1 MCLCTLARGRHS
13 GTLILYD
20 LCHFISIKVHNNNKN
35 PVQRVCVCSGEFALF
50 CIINIPQRR
59 DVVATRADGC
69 QHQSIRLGGGR
80 LGHTEFAQGHVTFN
94 AMMIDRYRERLGK
107 FAICSFTVN
116 KPATY
121 EINYLCTTRTHNIYI
136 LYIAQTTFYDNDTN
150 TPQPRMYTDIYL
162 TNTHTPERI
171 ECTFAHFD
179 SYINSITSV
188 QCEIVWKMNG
198 VRSPYKYIPT
208 EKKNK

>member
-1 MCLCTLARGRHS
+1 MAA
-13 GTLILYD
+13 
-20 LCHFISIKVHNNNKN
+20 N
-35 PVQRVCVCSGEFALF
+35 
-50 CIINIPQRR
+50 INRF
-59 DVVATRADGC
+59 GW
-69 QHQSIRLGGGR
+69 GGR

-208 EKKNK
+208 EKKKQITYKCEHVMPHHHHHHQHQSVAHNST